1 MKKYFLIVS
10 FLFLGFW
17 LQAIDYSGIYN
28 YNKGVNKANGTI
40 CLFQINMDS
49 AFFYLNNMS
58 GAPDFNLTT
67 IKGFLRIDTNAC
79 FYKKDSCKIQFVYA
93 NNILT
98 VSQNNACKY
107 DFSVDGKYKKMN
119 NTLKKPNTW
128 MTEYTEK
135 SGIILA
141 DSSLVYM
148 APHQASK
155 QISMLKK
162 ETNVKVIDEMNGFYL
177 IEIPKQK
184 NEFLWTAKKNV
195 LLNKK

>member
-10 FLFLGFW
+10 FLFFGFW

-79 FYKKDSCKIQFVYA
+79 FYKRFLQNTVCLCEQYVDS
-93 NNILT
+93 N
-98 VSQNNACKY
+98 
-107 DFSVDGKYKKMN
+107 
-119 NTLKKPNTW
+119 
-128 MTEYTEK
+128 
-135 SGIILA
+135 
-141 DSSLVYM
+141 
-148 APHQASK
+148 
-155 QISMLKK
+155 
-162 ETNVKVIDEMNGFYL
+162 
-177 IEIPKQK
+177 PKQCMQI
-184 NEFLWTAKKNV
+184 
-195 LLNKK
+195 